1 MDMPIGTMVHA
12 VSSDD
17 TLRKSLRLPGRRIA
31 GTRDRS
37 ETLALG
43 LRTIDQHRGETR
55 RSTAEPYPRSPIGAI
70 APDAPNTQL
79 PCVH

>member
-12 VSSDD
+12 LVA
-17 TLRKSLRLPGRRIA
+17 LHYRAAVGRHPA
-31 GTRDRS
+31 RDRS